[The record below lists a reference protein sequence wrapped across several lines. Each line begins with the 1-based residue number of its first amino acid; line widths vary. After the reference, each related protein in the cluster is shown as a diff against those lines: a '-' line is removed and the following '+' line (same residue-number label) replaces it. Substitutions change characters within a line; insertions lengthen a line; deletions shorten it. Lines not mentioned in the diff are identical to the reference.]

1 MGLKNSSKTCDKKI
15 CHDLQQNMI
24 FIQRNIAKA
33 WDQKTHNLLGK
44 NKNIMR
50 HPINNIQFINLMYI
64 EFDRFTLYICSL

>member
-1 MGLKNSSKTCDKKI
+1 
-15 CHDLQQNMI
+15 MI

-33 WDQKTHNLLGK
+33 WGQKTHNLLGK